1 METIER
7 ILIGTGIAVPGAAVT
22 MCKRLSSDMMETE
35 TALKLFDG
43 IKTLVD
49 KKAEVN
55 ISNMVAATGEDR
67 HFLAGIIK
75 EGNSTPD
82 VDFLIEQYLEQYRIR
97 VEGQIALE
105 LQVAAKAKRT
115 DDIALLH
122 KRRQDLLERTYQL
135 ESDPQSEFNKWSASL
150 TDRVDQRRSGKMTIP
165 GIPTGFSDID
175 YCTGGHLPG
184 ELIVVGAS
192 PGTGKTALGIHF
204 AKTAVKAGYPVGM
217 ISVEMSYR
225 ALFTRFVAYES
236 YINSRLIRDGELS
249 DEDLQRVAKA
259 SETTLNSGIKIIDN
273 ITGIDA
279 ITAIIRDYTSRLGI
293 KIWVVDYLQLI
304 SSKGYR
310 DRRTQVGDIARELM
324 LSAKVMEVPV
334 ILLSQLAR
342 TVGRPKMSNLK
353 ESGDIEAHAH
363 KIILLSEGEELGFVV
378 VDLCKNR
385 DGDTGDFLK
394 YTDRTTGRWSDD
406 KPNGYGEVAKI
417 EVEGDI
423 PF

>member
-1 METIER
+1 M
-7 ILIGTGIAVPGAAVT
+7 
-22 MCKRLSSDMMETE
+22 
-35 TALKLFDG
+35 
-43 IKTLVD
+43 
-49 KKAEVN
+49 
-55 ISNMVAATGEDR
+55 
-67 HFLAGIIK
+67 
-75 EGNSTPD
+75 
-82 VDFLIEQYLEQYRIR
+82 
-97 VEGQIALE
+97 
-105 LQVAAKAKRT
+105 
-115 DDIALLH
+115 
-122 KRRQDLLERTYQL
+122 
-135 ESDPQSEFNKWSASL
+135 
-150 TDRVDQRRSGKMTIP
+150 
-165 GIPTGFSDID
+165 
-175 YCTGGHLPG
+175 PG

-259 SETTLNSGIKIIDN
+259 SETTLNGGIKIIDN

-342 TVGRPKMSNLK
+342 TS
-353 ESGDIEAHAH
+353 
-363 KIILLSEGEELGFVV
+363 
-378 VDLCKNR
+378 
-385 DGDTGDFLK
+385 
-394 YTDRTTGRWSDD
+394 
-406 KPNGYGEVAKI
+406 
-417 EVEGDI
+417 
-423 PF
+423 

>member
-22 MCKRLSSDMMETE
+22 MCKRLSSDMMQSE
-35 TALKLFDG
+35 TAIKLFDG

-175 YCTGGHLPG
+175 YCTGGWLPG
-184 ELIVVGAS
+184 EMIVVGAY
-192 PGTGKTALGIHF
+192 PGIGKTSIGIHF
-204 AKTAVKAGYPVGM
+204 AKTAAKQGYKVGF
-217 ISVEMSYR
+217 VTCEMAYK
-225 ALFTRFVAYES
+225 ALFTRIVAHECC
-236 YINSRLIRDGELS
+236 IDSRKIRDGNLTDMELQS
-249 DEDLQRVAKA
+249 VANA
-259 SETTLNSGIKIIDN
+259 SELILNSGIMIIDN
-273 ITGIDA
+273 MIGIDA
-279 ITAIIRDYTSRLGI
+279 ITATMRDYTSRFGI
-293 KIWVVDYLQLI
+293 DLWVIDYLQI
-304 SSKGYR
+304 ITSAGHR
-310 DRRTQVGDIARELM
+310 DRRLEVSDISQKVTLT
-324 LSAKVMEVPV
+324 AKVMDVPA

-342 TVGRPKMSNLK
+342 AVGKPKMSSLK
-353 ESGDIEAHAH
+353 ETSTIEANAH
-363 KIILLSEGEELGFVV
+363 KIILLSEEDEPGFIC
-378 VDLCKNR
+378 VDLAKNR
-385 DGDTGDFLK
+385 DGERGEFSK

-406 KPNGYGEVAKI
+406 KPSGYGEVAKI
-417 EVEGDI
+417 ETPDI
-423 PF
+423 VPF

>member
-115 DDIALLH
+115 EDIALLH
-122 KRRQDLLERTYQL
+122 KKRQDLLERTYQL

-175 YCTGGHLPG
+175 YCTGGWLPG
-184 ELIVVGAS
+184 EMIVVGAY
-192 PGTGKTALGIHF
+192 PGIGKTSKGIHF
-204 AKTAVKAGYPVGM
+204 AKTAAKHGYKVGF
-217 ISVEMSYR
+217 VTCEMAYR
-225 ALFTRFVAYES
+225 ALFTRLVAHECF
-236 YINSRLIRDGELS
+236 IDSRNIRDGNLTDMELQS
-249 DEDLQRVAKA
+249 VAKA
-259 SETTLNSGIKIIDN
+259 SEAILKSGIMIIDN
-273 ITGIDA
+273 ILGVDA
-279 ITAIIRDYTSRLGI
+279 ITSIIRDYTSRLGI
-293 KIWVVDYLQLI
+293 KLWVIDYLQI
-304 SSKGYR
+304 ITSAGHR
-310 DRRTQVGDIARELM
+310 DRRMQVSDISLK
-324 LSAKVMEVPV
+324 LTNTAKVMDVPI

-342 TVGRPKMSNLK
+342 AVGKPKISSLK
-353 ESGDIEAHAH
+353 ESGDIEANAH
-363 KIILLSEGEELGFVV
+363 KIILLSEEDEPGFIC
-378 VDLCKNR
+378 VDLAKNR
-385 DGDTGDFLK
+385 DGERGEFSK

-417 EVEGDI
+417 ETPDLV